1 MDGADAGSAPAAW
14 AAVVHT
20 REAAVR
26 DPAPHLDRRVGGRHT
41 SLLRRLFYANAAV
54 LLVAGVLLIVTPVTI
69 SAPVTLE
76 QLAIIVAAVVAMLG
90 ATFVLLRRALSP
102 LRELAALMRTV
113 DPLDPGRRLTGVS
126 HSDAEVATLAEAFNA
141 MLDRLEQERRGS
153 VRRALAAQEDERS
166 RIAREL
172 HDELG
177 QELTA
182 VAMQSERAAHGPP
195 GNSQAT
201 LEEIAEATRQSI
213 DHVRRIARRLRPEA
227 LDDLGLVNALISLC
241 RRMGQQSGVR
251 IEPKLANHIPGVS
264 SETELVIYRVAQESL
279 TNAVRHAQASKITL
293 SLTTDNDHVTLLV
306 RDDGR
311 GIDAPFSD
319 DTAGVSGMR
328 ERALLIGAQLRI
340 RSHHGAGTEVQ
351 LDVPLTE
358 VHHADPTEDPDPH
371 RR

>member
-1 MDGADAGSAPAAW
+1 MRPIDDAYAGRLSAAW
-14 AAVVHT
+14 PAVVRT

-26 DPAPHLDRRVGGRHT
+26 EPTPDLGRRVGGRHP

-69 SAPVTLE
+69 SAPVTLGE
-76 QLAIIVAAVVAMLG
+76 LAIVAGALMAMLG
-90 ATFVLLRRALSP
+90 ATFLLLRRALLP
-102 LRELAALMRTV
+102 LRELTALMRSV
-113 DPLDPGRRLTGVS
+113 DPLDPGHRLTGAS
-126 HSDAEVATLAEAFNA
+126 HADAEVATLADAFNA
-141 MLDRLEQERRGS
+141 MLDRLEHERRGS
-153 VRRALAAQEDERS
+153 VRRALAAQEEERS

-182 VAMQSERAAHGPP
+182 VAMQSERAAHGTPA
-195 GNSQAT
+195 NSQT
-201 LEEIAEATRQSI
+201 LEEIAEAIRQSI

-241 RRMGQQSGVR
+241 RRIGQHSGVR
-251 IEPKLANHIPGVS
+251 IQTELANQVPSISP
-264 SETELVIYRVAQESL
+264 ETELVIYRVAQESL
-279 TNAVRHAQASKITL
+279 TNAVRHAQATNITL
-293 SLTTDNDHVTLLV
+293 SLATVDDHITLLV

-311 GIDAPFSD
+311 GIDAPLSD

-340 RSHHGAGTEVQ
+340 RSRDGAGTEVQ
-351 LDVPLTE
+351 LDVPL
-358 VHHADPTEDPDPH
+358 H
-371 RR
+371 

>member
-1 MDGADAGSAPAAW
+1 
-14 AAVVHT
+14 
-20 REAAVR
+20 
-26 DPAPHLDRRVGGRHT
+26 
-41 SLLRRLFYANAAV
+41 
-54 LLVAGVLLIVTPVTI
+54 
-69 SAPVTLE
+69 
-76 QLAIIVAAVVAMLG
+76 
-90 ATFVLLRRALSP
+90 
-102 LRELAALMRTV
+102 
-113 DPLDPGRRLTGVS
+113 
-126 HSDAEVATLAEAFNA
+126 

-153 VRRALAAQEDERS
+153 VRRALAAQEEERS

-182 VAMQSERAAHGPP
+182 VAMQSERAAHSTPAD
-195 GNSQAT
+195 SQAT

-251 IEPKLANHIPGVS
+251 IEPDLANKVPSISP
-264 SETELVIYRVAQESL
+264 ETELVIYRVAQESL

-293 SLTTDNDHVTLLV
+293 SLTTVDDHITLLV

-311 GIDAPFSD
+311 GIDAPLSD

-328 ERALLIGAQLRI
+328 ERALLIGAQLKI

-351 LDVPLTE
+351 LDVPL
-358 VHHADPTEDPDPH
+358 H
-371 RR
+371 

>member
-1 MDGADAGSAPAAW
+1 MGA
-14 AAVVHT
+14 
-20 REAAVR
+20 
-26 DPAPHLDRRVGGRHT
+26 
-41 SLLRRLFYANAAV
+41 
-54 LLVAGVLLIVTPVTI
+54 
-69 SAPVTLE
+69 
-76 QLAIIVAAVVAMLG
+76 
-90 ATFVLLRRALSP
+90 
-102 LRELAALMRTV
+102 V

-126 HSDAEVATLAEAFNA
+126 RSDAEVAALAEAFNA

-153 VRRALAAQEDERS
+153 VRRALAAQEEERS

-182 VAMQSERAAHGPP
+182 VAMQSERAAQSAPAS
-195 GNSQAT
+195 SQAT

-241 RRMGQQSGVR
+241 RRIGQHSGVR
-251 IEPKLANHIPGVS
+251 IEPDLANKVPSISP
-264 SETELVIYRVAQESL
+264 ETELVIYRVAQESL

-293 SLTTDNDHVTLLV
+293 SLTTFNDHVTLLV

-311 GIDAPFSD
+311 GIDAPPSN

-328 ERALLIGAQLRI
+328 ERAMLIGAQLSI
-340 RSHHGAGTEVQ
+340 RSHDGAGTEVQ
-351 LDVPLTE
+351 LDVPL
-358 VHHADPTEDPDPH
+358 H
-371 RR
+371 

>member
-1 MDGADAGSAPAAW
+1 VREPTPHADRG
-14 AAVVHT
+14 
-20 REAAVR
+20 
-26 DPAPHLDRRVGGRHT
+26 VGERNP

-54 LLVAGVLLIVTPVTI
+54 LLVAAVLLIVTPVTI
-69 SAPVTLE
+69 SAPVTLGE
-76 QLAIIVAAVVAMLG
+76 LAIVAGALMAMLG
-90 ATFVLLRRALSP
+90 ATFLLLRRALLP
-102 LRELAALMRTV
+102 LRELTALMHSV
-113 DPLDPGRRLTGVS
+113 DPLDPGRRLTGAS

-141 MLDRLEQERRGS
+141 MLDRLEHERRGS
-153 VRRALAAQEDERS
+153 VRRALAAQEEERT

-182 VAMQSERAAHGPP
+182 VAMQSERAAHNTPAH
-195 GNSQAT
+195 NET
-201 LEEIAEATRQSI
+201 TFEEIAEAIRQSI

-241 RRMGQQSGVR
+241 RRIGQQSGIR
-251 IEPKLANHIPGVS
+251 IEPDLGHKVPSVS
-264 SETELVIYRVAQESL
+264 PETELVIYRVAQESL

-293 SLTTDNDHVTLLV
+293 SLTTADDHITLLV

-311 GIDAPFSD
+311 GIDAPPSG

-351 LDVPLTE
+351 LDVPL
-358 VHHADPTEDPDPH
+358 D
-371 RR
+371 

>member
-1 MDGADAGSAPAAW
+1 
-14 AAVVHT
+14 
-20 REAAVR
+20 
-26 DPAPHLDRRVGGRHT
+26 
-41 SLLRRLFYANAAV
+41 
-54 LLVAGVLLIVTPVTI
+54 
-69 SAPVTLE
+69 
-76 QLAIIVAAVVAMLG
+76 VAMLG
-90 ATFVLLRRALSP
+90 ATFLLLRRALSP

-153 VRRALAAQEDERS
+153 VRRALAAQEEERG

-241 RRMGQQSGVR
+241 RRLGQHSGVR
-251 IEPKLANHIPGVS
+251 IEPDLANKVPTIS
-264 SETELVIYRVAQESL
+264 QETELVIYRVAQESL
-279 TNAVRHAQASKITL
+279 TNAVRHAQASKVTL
-293 SLTTDNDHVTLLV
+293 SLTTVDDHITLLV

-311 GIDAPFSD
+311 GIDAPLSD

-328 ERALLIGAQLRI
+328 ERALLIGAQLKI

-351 LDVPLTE
+351 LDVPL
-358 VHHADPTEDPDPH
+358 H
-371 RR
+371 

>member
-264 SETELVIYRVAQESL
+264 SETELVIYRVAQESI
-279 TNAVRHAQASKITL
+279 TNAIRHAQASKITL

>member
-1 MDGADAGSAPAAW
+1 VDGAHAGSVSAGWP
-14 AAVVHT
+14 AVVRT

-26 DPAPHLDRRVGGRHT
+26 EPAPNLDRGDGGRHP

-54 LLVAGVLLIVTPVTI
+54 LLVAGVLLVVTPVTI
-69 SAPVTLE
+69 SAPVTLGE
-76 QLAIIVAAVVAMLG
+76 LAIIAAALVAMLG
-90 ATFVLLRRALSP
+90 ATFFLLRRAVSP
-102 LRELAALMRTV
+102 LRELTALMRTV

-126 HSDAEVATLAEAFNA
+126 HADAEVATLAEAFNG

-182 VAMQSERAAHGPP
+182 VAMRSERAAHSAAAD
-195 GNSQAT
+195 SQAA

-241 RRMGQQSGVR
+241 RRMGQHSGVR
-251 IEPKLANHIPGVS
+251 IEPELANDIPGVS

-279 TNAVRHAQASKITL
+279 TNAVRHARASKITL
-293 SLTTDNDHVTLLV
+293 SLAAVDDHITLLV
-306 RDDGR
+306 RDDGQ
-311 GIDAPFSD
+311 GIDAPPAG

-328 ERALLIGAQLRI
+328 ERALLIGAQLKI

-351 LDVPLTE
+351 LDVPL
-358 VHHADPTEDPDPH
+358 H
-371 RR
+371 

>member
-1 MDGADAGSAPAAW
+1 MDVAQAGSVSAAW
-14 AAVVHT
+14 PAVVRT

-26 DPAPHLDRRVGGRHT
+26 DPTPHLDRRRGGPHP

-54 LLVAGVLLIVTPVTI
+54 LLVAGVLLVVTPVTI
-69 SAPVTLE
+69 SAPVTLGE
-76 QLAIIVAAVVAMLG
+76 LAIIAAALLAMLG

-102 LRELAALMRTV
+102 LHELTALMRSV

-153 VRRALAAQEDERS
+153 VRRALAAQEEERS

-264 SETELVIYRVAQESL
+264 SETELVIYRVAQESI
-279 TNAVRHAQASKITL
+279 TNAIRHAQASKITL

>member
-1 MDGADAGSAPAAW
+1 M
-14 AAVVHT
+14 
-20 REAAVR
+20 REAVPERDRPARVR
-26 DPAPHLDRRVGGRHT
+26 QP

-90 ATFVLLRRALSP
+90 ATFLLLRRALSP

-113 DPLDPGRRLTGVS
+113 DPLDPGRRLTGVL
-126 HSDAEVATLAEAFNA
+126 HSDVEVATLAEAFNA

-153 VRRALAAQEDERS
+153 VRRALAAQEEERS

-182 VAMQSERAAHGPP
+182 VAMQSERAAESAPAS
-195 GNSQAT
+195 SQAT

-251 IEPKLANHIPGVS
+251 IEPELANMVPSISP
-264 SETELVIYRVAQESL
+264 ETELVIYRVAQESL
-279 TNAVRHAQASKITL
+279 TNAVRHAQASKIML
-293 SLTTDNDHVTLLV
+293 SLTMVNDHITLLV

-311 GIDAPFSD
+311 GIDAPFND

-328 ERALLIGAQLRI
+328 ERALLIGAQLKI

-351 LDVPLTE
+351 LDVPL
-358 VHHADPTEDPDPH
+358 H
-371 RR
+371 

>member
-251 IEPKLANHIPGVS
+251 IEPKLANDIPGVS
-264 SETELVIYRVAQESL
+264 SETELVIYRVAQESI
-279 TNAVRHAQASKITL
+279 TNAIRHAQASKITL

>member
-1 MDGADAGSAPAAW
+1 MDGAHAGSVSAGWP
-14 AAVVHT
+14 AVVRT
-20 REAAVR
+20 RDAAVR
-26 DPAPHLDRRVGGRHT
+26 DPASHLDRRDGGRHP

-54 LLVAGVLLIVTPVTI
+54 LVIAGVLLVVTPVTI
-69 SAPVTLE
+69 SAPVTLGE
-76 QLAIIVAAVVAMLG
+76 LAIIAAALVAMLG
-90 ATFVLLRRALSP
+90 ATFFLLRRAVSP
-102 LRELAALMRTV
+102 LHELTALMRTV

-126 HSDAEVATLAEAFNA
+126 HSDAEVATLAEAFNG

-153 VRRALAAQEDERS
+153 VRRALAAQEEERS

-182 VAMQSERAAHGPP
+182 VAMQSERAAHASPAD
-195 GNSQAT
+195 SQAA

-241 RRMGQQSGVR
+241 RRMGEPSGVR
-251 IEPKLANHIPGVS
+251 IETDLANKLPS
-264 SETELVIYRVAQESL
+264 MSPETELVIYRVAQESL

-293 SLTTDNDHVTLLV
+293 SLTAVDDHITLLV

-311 GIDAPFSD
+311 GIDAPPSD

-351 LDVPLTE
+351 LDVPL
-358 VHHADPTEDPDPH
+358 
-371 RR
+371 R

>member
-1 MDGADAGSAPAAW
+1 MDGAHAGTAPAAW
-14 AAVVHT
+14 PAVVRT

-26 DPAPHLDRRVGGRHT
+26 DPAPDLDRRSGGRHP

-54 LLVAGVLLIVTPVTI
+54 LLVAGVLLVVTPVTI

-76 QLAIIVAAVVAMLG
+76 QLAIIAAAVVAMLG
-90 ATFVLLRRALSP
+90 ATFLLLRRALSP

-153 VRRALAAQEDERS
+153 VRRALAAQEEERG

-241 RRMGQQSGVR
+241 RRLGQHSGVR
-251 IEPKLANHIPGVS
+251 IEPDLANKVPTIS
-264 SETELVIYRVAQESL
+264 QETELVIYRVAQESL

-293 SLTTDNDHVTLLV
+293 SLATVGDHITLLV

-328 ERALLIGAQLRI
+328 ERALLIGAQLKI

-351 LDVPLTE
+351 LDVPL
-358 VHHADPTEDPDPH
+358 H
-371 RR
+371 